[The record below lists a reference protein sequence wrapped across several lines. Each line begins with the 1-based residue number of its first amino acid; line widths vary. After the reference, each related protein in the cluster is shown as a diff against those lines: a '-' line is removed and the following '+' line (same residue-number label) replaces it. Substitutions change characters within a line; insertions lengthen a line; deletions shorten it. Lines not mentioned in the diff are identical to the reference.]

1 MFVEESAMKILICTD
16 GSQAAEQAAILV
28 SRLGLSEKT
37 RITILGVLEGKN
49 GGDLLKASMDRI
61 NEALGTQYTLESK
74 IRNGNPIEQILA
86 EAVEYTYELVAV
98 GGGGQY
104 KGLMHHQ
111 LGSTT
116 SKLARKIHTH
126 FLVART
132 VPKEL
137 SRVLICTGAE
147 APSVE
152 TMRIGGELISKT
164 SARIGLLHVATPGAL
179 KTSPLIA
186 PLNEDAGSA
195 IDPKSR
201 EGQLLNRALQQL
213 RDAGARGK
221 IIPRLRQ
228 GLVVD
233 EVLAEVKDGAYDL
246 MVIGA
251 HYKPGQDR
259 WLGTLLDDVT
269 DQLLNRA
276 TCSVLIV

>member
-1 MFVEESAMKILICTD
+1 MKILICTD
-16 GSQAAEQAAILV
+16 GSQAAEQAAKLV

-37 RITILGVLEGKN
+37 RITILGVVEEN
-49 GGDLLKASMDRI
+49 NERDLLKTSMGRI
-61 NEALGTQYTLESK
+61 KGALGTQYNLESK

-86 EAVEYTYELVAV
+86 EAVEYTYDLVAV

-104 KGLMHHQ
+104 KDLMHHQ

-132 VPKEL
+132 VPDEL
-137 SRVLICTGAE
+137 SRVLVCTGAK

-164 SARIGLLHVATPGAL
+164 SASVGLLHVVSPGTL
-179 KTSPLIA
+179 KPGSLNA
-186 PLNEDAGSA
+186 PLNESPVSA
-195 IDPKSR
+195 IDPKTR
-201 EGQLLNRALQQL
+201 EGQLLNHALQQL
-213 RDAGARGK
+213 RDAGAHGE
-221 IIPRLRQ
+221 INPRLRE

-233 EVLAEVKDGAYDL
+233 EVLAEVKEGEYDL